1 MGMRPESKMGDAVNR
16 IKKIM
21 REPLVHFLLI
31 GAGLFLLFN
40 FTNGPAGDKPNRI
53 VVTPGRVEQMT
64 ANFTRSRL
72 RPPTEQEMAGLIEN
86 YLRDEIYYREALAMG
101 LDKDDGLIRRR
112 MRQKLEFILEDISAQ
127 ADPTDEVLTD
137 FMQKHMDRYRL
148 EAQISF
154 QQVYL
159 NPDRRKD
166 MVGDARKILVRLRAG
181 TDPEALGDPIM
192 VRHKFDFASESKI
205 ERAFGE
211 TFTRQLLKLEPGDWA
226 GPVFSGLGG
235 HLVMISERKDGRM
248 PELAEVR
255 TVVERDWLA
264 QLRKELKDITFRKLL
279 EGYEVVME
287 QPSQPG
293 NASDT
298 AVAATPAEAG
308 TR

>member
-1 MGMRPESKMGDAVNR
+1 MNR

-53 VVTPGRVEQMT
+53 VVTPGQVEQMT
-64 ANFTRSRL
+64 ARFTRSRM
-72 RPPTEQEMAGLIEN
+72 RPPTEQEIAVLIES

-112 MRQKLEFILEDISAQ
+112 MRQKVEYILEDISAQ
-127 ADPTDEVLTD
+127 ADPTDETLTA
-137 FMQKHMDRYRL
+137 FMRQRMDRYRV

-166 MVGDARKILVRLRAG
+166 MDGDARKILVRLRAG
-181 TDPEALGDPIM
+181 TDPETLGDPIM
-192 VRHKFDFASESKI
+192 VRHKFDFASEREI

-211 TFTRQLLKLEPGDWA
+211 SFARQILKVEPGDWA
-226 GPVFSGLGG
+226 GPVRSGLGG
-235 HLVMISERKDGRM
+235 HLVMVSERRDGRM

-255 TVVERDWLA
+255 TTVERDWQA
-264 QLRKELKDITFRKLL
+264 QRRKELKDITFRKLL

-287 QPSQPG
+287 QPPKPG

-298 AVAATPAEAG
+298 AVAATQAKEG

>member
-1 MGMRPESKMGDAVNR
+1 MKR
-16 IKKIM
+16 IKKTI

-31 GAGLFLLFN
+31 GAVLFLLFN
-40 FTNGPAGDKPNRI
+40 FTNGPAGDKANRI
-53 VVTPGRVEQMT
+53 VVTPGQVEQME
-64 ANFTRSRL
+64 AMFTRSRM
-72 RPPTEQEMAGLIEN
+72 RPPTEQEMDGLIES

-112 MRQKLEFILEDISAQ
+112 MRQKVEYILEDISAQ
-127 ADPTDEVLTD
+127 ADPTDEVLIA
-137 FMQKHMDRYRL
+137 FMQKHIDRYRL

-166 MVGDARKILVRLRAG
+166 PVGDARKMLVRLRTG
-181 TDPEALGDPIM
+181 TDPETLGDPIM
-192 VRHKFDFASESKI
+192 VRHKFDLAFEREV

-211 TFTRQLLKLEPGDWA
+211 SFARQILKLDPGDWS
-226 GPVFSGLGG
+226 GPVLSGLGG
-235 HLVMISERKDGRM
+235 HLVMVSERRNGRM

-264 QLRKELKDITFRKLL
+264 QRKKELKDITFRKLL

-287 QPSQPG
+287 QPPKPG
-293 NASDT
+293 NASGT
-298 AVAATPAEAG
+298 AVAATQAKEG

>member
-1 MGMRPESKMGDAVNR
+1 
-16 IKKIM
+16 M

-53 VVTPGRVEQMT
+53 VVTPGQVEQMT
-64 ANFTRSRL
+64 ARFTRSRM
-72 RPPTEQEMAGLIEN
+72 RPPTEQEIAVLIES
-86 YLRDEIYYREALAMG
+86 YLRDEIYYREALTMG
-101 LDKDDGLIRRR
+101 LDKDDALIRRR
-112 MRQKLEFILEDISAQ
+112 MRQKLEFILENISAQ

-137 FMQKHMDRYRL
+137 FMRKRMDRYRL

-154 QQVYL
+154 HQVYL
-159 NPDRRKD
+159 NPDQRKD
-166 MVGDARKILVRLRAG
+166 MVGDAQKMLVRLRVG
-181 TDPEALGDPIM
+181 TDPKTLGDPIM
-192 VRHKFDFASESKI
+192 VRHEFDFASESEI

-211 TFTRQLLKLEPGDWA
+211 SFAQQILKLEPGDWA
-226 GPVFSGLGG
+226 GPVISGLGG
-235 HLVMISERKDGRM
+235 HLVMVSERRDGRM

-255 TVVERDWLA
+255 TMVERDWLA
-264 QLRKELKDITFRKLL
+264 QRRKELKDITFRKLL

-287 QPSQPG
+287 QPSKPG

-298 AVAATPAEAG
+298 AVAATQAEEG

>member
-1 MGMRPESKMGDAVNR
+1 LL
-16 IKKIM
+16 
-21 REPLVHFLLI
+21 REPLVHFILI
-31 GAGLFLLFN
+31 GAVLFLLFN

-53 VVTPGRVEQMT
+53 VVTLGQVEQMT
-64 ANFTRSRL
+64 AMFTRSRM
-72 RPPTEQEMAGLIEN
+72 RPPTKQEMDVLIES

-127 ADPTDEVLTD
+127 AGPTDEVLTA
-137 FMQKHMDRYRL
+137 FMQKHIDRYRL

-166 MVGDARKILVRLRAG
+166 MVGDAGKMLVRLRAG
-181 TDPEALGDPIM
+181 TDPETLGDPIM
-192 VRHKFDFASESKI
+192 VRHKFDLASEREV
-205 ERAFGE
+205 ERAFGKL
-211 TFTRQLLKLEPGDWA
+211 FARQILKLEPGDWS
-226 GPVFSGLGG
+226 GPVLSGLGG
-235 HLVMISERKDGRM
+235 HLVMVSEQKDGRM

-255 TVVERDWLA
+255 TVVERDWQA
-264 QLRKELKDITFRKLL
+264 QRRKELKDITFRKLL

-287 QPSQPG
+287 QPPKPG

-298 AVAATPAEAG
+298 AVAATQAKEG

>member
-1 MGMRPESKMGDAVNR
+1 MRDAVNR

-64 ANFTRSRL
+64 ARFTRSRM
-72 RPPTEQEMAGLIEN
+72 RPPTEQEIAGLIEN
-86 YLRDEIYYREALAMG
+86 HLRDEVYYREALAMG

-112 MRQKLEFILEDISAQ
+112 MRQKVEYILEDISAQ
-127 ADPTDEVLTD
+127 ADPTDETLTA
-137 FMQKHMDRYRL
+137 FMRQRMDKYRV

-166 MVGDARKILVRLRAG
+166 MVGDARKMLVRLRAG
-181 TDPEALGDPIM
+181 TDPETLGDTIM
-192 VRHKFDFASESKI
+192 VAHKFDSASESEI

-211 TFTRQLLKLEPGDWA
+211 SFARQILKLELGDWA
-226 GPVFSGLGG
+226 GPVISGLGG
-235 HLVMISERKDGRM
+235 HLVMISERRDGRM
-248 PELAEVR
+248 SELAEVR

-264 QLRKELKDITFRKLL
+264 QRRKELKDITFRKLL

-287 QPSQPG
+287 QPPKPG

-298 AVAATPAEAG
+298 AVAATQAKEG